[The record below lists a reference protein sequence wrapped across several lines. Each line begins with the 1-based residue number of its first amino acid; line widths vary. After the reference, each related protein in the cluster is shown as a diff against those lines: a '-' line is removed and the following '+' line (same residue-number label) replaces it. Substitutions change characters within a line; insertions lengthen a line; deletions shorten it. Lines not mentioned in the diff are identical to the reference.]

1 MTEFREK
8 QDDLVSKNKRE
19 KEKAIDK
26 AVEKVRADLRNQ
38 LDGVKN
44 ELAKAKADWTREKKR
59 LQNEHESTLNSSQRE
74 NEVEKEAELRAQK
87 EKLEK

>member
-1 MTEFREK
+1 M
-8 QDDLVSKNKRE
+8 SKNKRE